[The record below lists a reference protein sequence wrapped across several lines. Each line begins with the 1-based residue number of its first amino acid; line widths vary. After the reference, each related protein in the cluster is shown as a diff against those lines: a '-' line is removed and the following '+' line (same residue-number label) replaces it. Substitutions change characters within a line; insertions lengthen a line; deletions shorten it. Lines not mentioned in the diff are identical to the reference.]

1 MYSWNNESK
10 VQHHHGTLGTS
21 PKLTTKC
28 KAINSSMTTGN
39 SLCFAYNQILSR
51 VFKVQ
56 GFLFGWLFFVW
67 LGFLACLCLRWMDKN
82 RISVDTWSFIATH
95 YCHIEYIQYYML
107 YVGMLHPPEVNNCQ
121 FPARQKKNLSKRNRV
136 KQHTQTSTLL

>member
-1 MYSWNNESK
+1 MKAKFNIIMAHLGHHPSSPQSVRPSTVQWQLEIVSALPTIKYFPECSK
-10 VQHHHGTLGTS
+10 
-21 PKLTTKC
+21 
-28 KAINSSMTTGN
+28 
-39 SLCFAYNQILSR
+39 FR
-51 VFKVQ
+51 V
-56 GFLFGWLFFVW
+56 FLFGWLFFVW

>member
-1 MYSWNNESK
+1 MYTWNNESQ

-28 KAINSSMTTGN
+28 KAINSSITTGN

-56 GFLFGWLFFVW
+56 GFFVW
-67 LGFLACLCLRWMDKN
+67 LAVFCLFGVFSLFVFKTN
-82 RISVDTWSFIATH
+82 
-95 YCHIEYIQYYML
+95 
-107 YVGMLHPPEVNNCQ
+107 G
-121 FPARQKKNLSKRNRV
+121 
-136 KQHTQTSTLL
+136 